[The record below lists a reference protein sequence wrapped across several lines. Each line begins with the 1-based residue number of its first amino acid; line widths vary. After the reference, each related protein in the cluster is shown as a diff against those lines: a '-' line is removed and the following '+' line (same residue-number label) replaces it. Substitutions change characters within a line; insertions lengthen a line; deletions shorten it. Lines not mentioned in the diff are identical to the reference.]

1 GITTSFLS
9 LLCMGSILLF
19 PTELA
24 GFFTKPGDAAML
36 HMTVAALVLFAPS
49 YLFTW
54 FNMVTSAFLTAM
66 DKPRQSII
74 IMIFRALVFPVIC
87 LFGLSALIGVYG
99 VFATAAVSGGL
110 TAIVAFIVFRRS
122 AKQLWRFPR

>member
-1 GITTSFLS
+1 
-9 LLCMGSILLF
+9 ILLF

-36 HMTVAALVLFAPS
+36 QMTVAALVLFAPS

-66 DKPRQSII
+66 DKPHQSII

-87 LFGLSALIGVYG
+87 LFGLSALWKVYG

-110 TAIVAFIVFRRS
+110 TAVVAFIVWKKS
-122 AKQLWRFPR
+122 ARQLWAPN